1 MTEITTIPEPT
12 ASQMAD
18 RLKDGPAS
26 AAPDAFSQLCE
37 QFDATQV
44 SAACAGRFWDEPAR
58 FWRLVG
64 ESPLLSVKPRQ
75 VKTIGLCYFRLGIGG
90 AERVVAFLAN
100 LWTEMGYRV
109 VLFCDED
116 PTDEDYEV
124 PATVERV
131 KLPLFLDANAENY
144 GARAELLAVAI
155 RSFDL
160 DLMVYH
166 QWLSHALPWDM
177 LTCKLLGVPLLLFT
191 HGVYGCMYRWSN
203 RWEMQLPVVAG
214 YSDGVIA
221 LDAADVRFWSEHCP
235 RVWQTAN
242 PVTLLPDE
250 SKVSPLEGET
260 IVWVGRLDP
269 TQKQPAEA
277 LEVMRLVL
285 QEVPTVKL
293 LMVGPAPDQ
302 RVMDDLLSTAD
313 RLGISDSVTFTGPKK
328 DVSPYLESA
337 SVYLSTSCLEG
348 WYLSLAEGMAR
359 GLPAVAYE
367 LPYLTLLQGDCGCV
381 QVPQGDRAGA
391 AAALVGLLRSKED
404 RKRLGAAAF
413 ATISEVAVFDYEGFW
428 RGVFGEV
435 EAGGMPPRDAVAD
448 TMWDIMLQAN
458 LHASDARDNEVRA
471 AYETRDGS
479 ARGERLAQQRIAELE
494 GSTTF
499 RVGRAITAIP
509 CKVKDIFRSRRG

>member
-1 MTEITTIPEPT
+1 MTEKTTIPEPT
-12 ASQMAD
+12 ASQIAD
-18 RLKDGPAS
+18 RLKEGPAS
-26 AAPDAFSQLCE
+26 AAPDAFSQLCK
-37 QFDATQV
+37 QFDPAQV

-64 ESPLLSVKPRQ
+64 ESPMLGVKPRQ

-100 LWTEMGYRV
+100 LWTDMGYRV

-124 PATVERV
+124 PVTVERV

-144 GARAELLAVAI
+144 GGRAELLAAAI
-155 RSFDL
+155 RSFDV

-177 LTCKLLGVPLLLFT
+177 LTCKLLDVPLLLFT

-203 RWEMQLPVVAG
+203 RWEMQLPIVAG

-277 LEVMRLVL
+277 LEIMRLVL
-285 QEVPTVKL
+285 QEVPTAKL
-293 LMVGPAPDQ
+293 LIVAWAKTNGVMNGYENGDKNGYFGPDDTITREQVACTLYNYAKSIAGVDVTVDDVDGALAAFPDGGN
-302 RVMDDLLSTAD
+302 V
-313 RLGISDSVTFTGPKK
+313 SD
-328 DVSPYLESA
+328 
-337 SVYLSTSCLEG
+337 
-348 WYLSLAEGMAR
+348 WAR
-359 GLPAVAYE
+359 EAVAW
-367 LPYLTLLQGDCGCV
+367 CV
-381 QVPQGDRAGA
+381 TNHIMGNGGYINPGNNISRAEMA
-391 AAALVGLLRSKED
+391 AMMTNFQS
-404 RKRLGAAAF
+404 
-413 ATISEVAVFDYEGFW
+413 
-428 RGVFGEV
+428 
-435 EAGGMPPRDAVAD
+435 
-448 TMWDIMLQAN
+448 
-458 LHASDARDNEVRA
+458 
-471 AYETRDGS
+471 
-479 ARGERLAQQRIAELE
+479 
-494 GSTTF
+494 
-499 RVGRAITAIP
+499 
-509 CKVKDIFRSRRG
+509 